1 MSDKTFAE
9 RVKLMHGATRMMKL
23 REIEV
28 QGGHLVGQSLM
39 LAVSV
44 ADFDR
49 LVETS
54 ELTDISIKKTPP
66 TDQITG
72 HSTAVNEGALRSFP
86 EVRVMA
92 ISITPAPAVAV
103 AQVRTN
109 PLAVD
114 IGAYLPFD
122 AERAAKREER
132 KAELHEQGLKAHAKR
147 LDREQ
152 AEAEAAAEEAERLE
166 REQAEAAAEEDAW
179 QPMPF

>member
-1 MSDKTFAE
+1 
-9 RVKLMHGATRMMKL
+9 
-23 REIEV
+23 
-28 QGGHLVGQSLM
+28 
-39 LAVSV
+39 VSV

-49 LVETS
+49 LVENS

-147 LDREQ
+147 LERE
-152 AEAEAAAEEAERLE
+152 AEEAERLE
-166 REQAEAAAEEDAW
+166 REQAEAAAEGDEWPVA
-179 QPMPF
+179 F